1 MVRNKVSRRTWLVSA
16 AAASSG
22 FYGLQQYMT
31 RQRRI
36 RALRAE
42 GYGPLVADRK
52 GRLDLPAGFSYRI
65 IGWSGMTMDDG
76 LCLPEEP
83 DGMGAFPGPDGLTL
97 LVRNHEVD
105 PDGRGPWGPQQRLL
119 GHVDAD
125 RLYDQGRGK
134 TPGCGGT
141 TTVVYDTRRQQVV
154 RQFLSLA
161 GTWHNCAGGPTPW
174 NTWISCEETVAQ
186 AGVNWD
192 QMGPLFADQNHGY
205 NFEVPAT
212 IQPQLNPAIPLTA
225 MGRFNHEAVAFDIAS
240 GAVYQTED
248 RDDGLF
254 YRFLP
259 NQLGELQAG
268 GKLQALA
275 LVDHSG
281 ADTRNWHALA
291 TEFRLGALHR
301 VKWIDLERIDS
312 PRDDLRYRGR
322 GPGAACFARGE
333 GLWATP
339 GACYFAC
346 SSGGA
351 EKKGQIWCYR
361 PSAREGTSGEAAE
374 PGQLELFVETNAS
387 ELLEAADNITVT
399 PWGDLLLC
407 EDRGGEVIRL
417 VGVTPAGKLY
427 TFAHNHV
434 RAEFAGATF
443 SPDGSTLFVNLQE
456 AGLRLAITGPWQPE
470 RT

>member
-192 QMGPLFADQNHGY
+192 QMVPLFADQNHGY

-212 IQPQLNPAIPLTA
+212 IQPQLTPAIPLTA

-259 NQLGELQAG
+259 NQPGELQAG

-291 TEFRLGALHR
+291 TEFRLGEPHR

-312 PRDDLRYRGR
+312 PQDDLRYRGR
-322 GPGAACFARGE
+322 GQGAACFARGE

-456 AGLRLAITGPWQPE
+456 AGLTLAITGPWQPE